1 MVSTYV
7 FLRGL
12 KMGENPSTPDWTTPQ
27 EEEGKKKKKSYGV
40 QPINLIIITRV
51 IYWMH
56 QLSPP
61 LPQAWKLSD

>member
-1 MVSTYV
+1 MVSTYA

-12 KMGENPSTPDWTTPQ
+12 KMGENPPPT
-27 EEEGKKKKKSYGV
+27 ELLHKKRKEKKKKSYGV

-61 LPQAWKLSD
+61 LP